1 MASDIPLVHLS
12 ALRGP
17 FLETA
22 VKLLEELHRLQSAVG
37 AARELNENRSD
48 IGLTSSRLHLST
60 KTRRRPMVSQGRSIT
75 KDPKERCAAPGGS
88 IRPRVAL
95 SAGSRQLLHLFRQ

>member
-48 IGLTSSRLHLST
+48 IVIDFVPPSPINQDTTTSDGFTGEINNEGSEGEVRRSGRKHT
-60 KTRRRPMVSQGRSIT
+60 ATRCTLCG
-75 KDPKERCAAPGGS
+75 K
-88 IRPRVAL
+88 
-95 SAGSRQLLHLFRQ
+95 